1 MTCCK
6 CCCGNVNCT
15 EGQVG
20 KCCCGG
26 IYGECCQEDEYCCS
40 GVCQPGPCCDGA
52 CDDDSDCP
60 DGCVC
65 VGGECVAAG
74 YCCYKSVAGSYSFS
88 INSSSGTVTNGM
100 WLSSPSFLTLYCTTG
115 VVNCGVTQ
123 GDGLFLEYYDGTHT
137 WHGYEAGNA
146 FTYPCASS
154 VTLPGTYT
162 MKNCTT
168 AATATLTIT

>member
-1 MTCCK
+1 M
-6 CCCGNVNCT
+6 
-15 EGQVG
+15 
-20 KCCCGG
+20 
-26 IYGECCQEDEYCCS
+26 D
-40 GVCQPGPCCDGA
+40 GV
-52 CDDDSDCP
+52 
-60 DGCVC
+60 
-65 VGGECVAAG
+65 CVAAG

-88 INSSSGTVTNGM
+88 INSISGTVTNGM

-137 WHGYEAGNA
+137 WQGYEAGNA
-146 FTYPCASS
+146 MNYPCASS